1 MIQPAALIWS
11 RRRVGMPL
19 ILLFLAAILTALT
32 LDAPRQIVFIGLIEG
47 LSIGLLSLGIIL
59 IYRTSRVINFAVG
72 SIGALAA
79 SMLALTVMNYG
90 WNYWLALAAALVTG
104 AAFAAV
110 MELTVIT
117 RLFTAPRVILLVATI
132 GIAQLAD
139 LFRVALPDLG
149 IQIGAQYPLPFT
161 GEWTVAGVR
170 ITSAELIVIVLVP
183 LITIGL
189 SVLLGYTRLGKTV
202 QAAASNA
209 DKARLSGINPKI
221 VSTFVWTLA
230 GLLAALSTTMLA
242 GTKGQLVGL
251 ATIGPATL
259 TRVLAAAMIGSLV
272 SFPRALA
279 GGVFIGVIEA
289 LIRFNYPGQAGRFE
303 AVLFVAIALTVWF
316 VTRRDRWGE
325 RESFSF
331 APRVRPVPEVLRDRW
346 WIRHLSI
353 IVALVGLLLA
363 VALPLVVTLPSRQFL
378 WSHMLLLALLALSL
392 VVLTGWT
399 GQLSL
404 GQAAFAG
411 IGALG
416 TAALVR
422 GQTLGIGVGSASF
435 DLDLPEL
442 PFLVAVLVMTAVCA
456 VVAVVIG
463 LGALRVRGL
472 MLAVVTIAFALAAQ
486 QYLWRTNFFSGGNA
500 SSVTLQRSSIGPV
513 DLATQ
518 RNYYWFSL
526 VLLGVVMLM
535 VARLRRSG
543 IGRIIIAVRDNP
555 DSAAAFTV
563 SPTRAKLIG
572 FGVAGAIA
580 GIAGGAIGGL
590 FVTIDFNQLFN
601 VGASFRVVAIAV
613 IGGVGSIA
621 GPVLGALWVVG
632 LPALWPDN
640 AIIPLLTSSVGLL
653 SLLMYFPGGLVQ
665 LGITARDAAL
675 ASLSRRAEA
684 QSLPKQAIAPRS
696 RLTTTPR
703 TTTHNDDGS
712 VLATQNLHVRFG
724 VHTVVSDVSV
734 TAHPGEIVGLIGTN
748 GAGKTTLLNAIGGYV
763 PSRGRVLLNG
773 RDVSALTPAAR
784 ARHGLGRTFQ
794 AAKLFP
800 DLTVRETLQVA
811 AEARHRT
818 GLAATAL
825 WLPQGFSC
833 GRQQRAL
840 ADDVIDY
847 LGLGRYADHF
857 ISDLST
863 GTRRIV
869 ELAGLIAT
877 EQPVLCLDEPTAGV
891 AQREAEAFGPLI
903 QRIKRDLDATVVVIE
918 HDMPLIMSISDRI
931 YCMEAGTIIA
941 QGEPAAVRNDPRV
954 IASYLGTDERVI
966 ERSQGSPDS
975 SLRSSSCLTASNST
989 VPACGSSN
997 RKTTSS

>member
-1 MIQPAALIWS
+1 MTRSSIQRLPAQAVAPMAIALI
-11 RRRVGMPL
+11 V
-19 ILLFLAAILTALT
+19 AAVVALT
-32 LDAPRQIVFIGLIEG
+32 MDAPRQIVFIGLIEG

-79 SMLALTVMNYG
+79 SMLALTVVNYG
-90 WNYWLALAAALVTG
+90 WNYWFAFALAMVTG

-139 LFRVALPDLG
+139 LFRIALPDLG
-149 IQIGAQYPLPFT
+149 VQLGARYPLPFS

-170 ITSAELIVIVLVP
+170 ISSAELIVLVAVP
-183 LITIGL
+183 LIALGL
-189 SVLLGYTRLGKTV
+189 SVLLGHTRLGKTV
-202 QAAASNA
+202 QAAATNA
-209 DKARLSGINPKI
+209 DKARLSGINPKL

-251 ATIGPATL
+251 ETIGPATL
-259 TRVLAAAMIGSLV
+259 TRVLAAALIGSMV
-272 SFPRALA
+272 SFPRALT
-279 GGVFIGVIEA
+279 GGVAIGVLEA
-289 LIRFNYPGQAGRFE
+289 LIRFNYPSQGGRIE
-303 AVLFVAIALTVWF
+303 ALLFVGIAVAVWF
-316 VTRRDRWGE
+316 ITRRNRTTE
-325 RESFSF
+325 VESFSF
-331 APRVRPVPEVLRDRW
+331 APRVRAVPEVLRNRW
-346 WIRHLSI
+346 WVRHLST
-353 IVALVGLLLA
+353 IVAVVGLALA
-363 VALPLVVTLPSRQFL
+363 AALPFLITLPSRQFL
-378 WSHMLLLALLALSL
+378 WSRMLLLALLALSL

-435 DLDLPEL
+435 DLDLPEI
-442 PFLVAVLVMTAVCA
+442 PFFVAVLVMTAVCA
-456 VVAVVIG
+456 AVALLVG

-472 MLAVVTIAFALAAQ
+472 MLAVVTIGFALAAQ
-486 QYLWRTNFFSGGNA
+486 QYLWRTNFFSDGNA
-500 SSVTLQRSSIGPV
+500 SSVPLPRGSVGPV

-526 VLLGVVMLM
+526 ALLAVAVLV

-555 DSAAAFTV
+555 DSAAAYTV

-572 FGVAGAIA
+572 FGIAGAIA
-580 GIAGGAIGGL
+580 GFAGGALGGL
-590 FVTIDFNQLFN
+590 FVTVNFNELFD
-601 VGASFRVVAIAV
+601 VDASFRVVAIAV
-613 IGGVGSIA
+613 IGGIGSIA

-632 LPALWPDN
+632 LPAIWPDN
-640 AIIPLLTSSVGLL
+640 ALIPLLTSSVGLL
-653 SLLMYFPGGLVQ
+653 VLLMYFPGGLVQ
-665 LGITARDAAL
+665 IGINGRDALL
-675 ASLSRRAEA
+675 ASLSRRAEI
-684 QSLPKQAIAPRS
+684 QAPPPVAVAAVPRAGVSAPRS
-696 RLTTTPR
+696 DDR
-703 TTTHNDDGS
+703 NDDGG
-712 VLATQNLHVRFG
+712 VLATHDLRVRFG
-724 VHTVVSDVSV
+724 VRTVVDGVSV
-734 TAHPGEIVGLIGTN
+734 TAMPGEIVGLIGTN
-748 GAGKTTLLNAIGGYV
+748 GAGKTTLLNAIGGYL
-763 PSRGRVLLNG
+763 PATGRVQLLG
-773 RDVSALTPAAR
+773 RDVSGLGPALR
-784 ARHGLGRTFQ
+784 ARRGLGRTFQ
-794 AAKLFP
+794 AATLFP
-800 DLTVRETLQVA
+800 DLTVRETVQVA
-811 AEARHRT
+811 TEARYRT
-818 GLAATAL
+818 GLPTTAL
-825 WLPQGFSC
+825 FLPQGFAR

-840 ADDVIDY
+840 ADEVISY

-869 ELAGLIAT
+869 ELAGLIAID
-877 EQPVLCLDEPTAGV
+877 QPVLCLDEPTAGV

-903 QRIKRDLDATVVVIE
+903 QRIKTELDATVIVIE

-931 YCMEAGTIIA
+931 YCMEAGSVIA
-941 QGEPAAVRNDPRV
+941 EGDPETVRSDPRV
-954 IASYLGTDERVI
+954 IASYLGTDERAI
-966 ERSQGSPDS
+966 ERSQPTE
-975 SLRSSSCLTASNST
+975 RQ
-989 VPACGSSN
+989 
-997 RKTTSS
+997 TTP